1 MSENFSPILW
11 SFDDGRDTT
20 IENPI
25 HIFSDPGNYEV
36 KLYVSDTN
44 NCMDSVSHNITVY
57 YDFILYVPNS
67 FTPNIDGKNDL
78 FLPKGLRM
86 EKYQSYEFTIFDRWG
101 EEIFR
106 TNKISE
112 GWNGDNAISGKYTW
126 VIIITDELGEVGKKW
141 EK

>member
-1 MSENFSPILW
+1 MSENASPILW

-86 EKYQSYEFTIFDRWG
+86 ENIKVMNLLYSIDGERKFLKLIIFQKDGMEKMRYQENI
-101 EEIFR
+101 
-106 TNKISE
+106 
-112 GWNGDNAISGKYTW
+112 
-126 VIIITDELGEVGKKW
+126 LG
-141 EK
+141 